1 MISFLSLDKTDG
13 FFKLPKSDK
22 KTRHELGFL
31 GGMGSR
37 NKPYFRNTVCI
48 TPASKYSDK
57 VRQSWDILLGTFSP
71 SFHSIIY

>member
-1 MISFLSLDKTDG
+1 LSLDKTDG

-37 NKPYFRNTVCI
+37 NDET
-48 TPASKYSDK
+48 
-57 VRQSWDILLGTFSP
+57 LLV
-71 SFHSIIY
+71 IIIWQFPTIQ

>member
-37 NKPYFRNTVCI
+37 IEVWIWKSAAGFHLTYFI
-48 TPASKYSDK
+48 
-57 VRQSWDILLGTFSP
+57 DIEWEEGIQLD
-71 SFHSIIY
+71 